1 MTEIA
6 KSVAEII
13 ADVRARG
20 DQALLEYT
28 ERWDGVRLGPGDL
41 RVPAETLEAEVEES
55 DFAAAFSRAVER
67 IEKFHNTVKPRTS
80 LYEDED
86 GVLMGMRWTPISS
99 VGLYVPGGKAAY
111 PSTLAM
117 TALPARIAGVE
128 RIVVVSPPGPD
139 GDISPQVMMAAK
151 ILGIEEVYRVG

>member
-55 DFAAAFSRAVER
+55 DFAAAFSRAVE
-67 IEKFHNTVKPRTS
+67 S
-80 LYEDED
+80 
-86 GVLMGMRWTPISS
+86 
-99 VGLYVPGGKAAY
+99 
-111 PSTLAM
+111 
-117 TALPARIAGVE
+117 PA
-128 RIVVVSPPGPD
+128 PH
-139 GDISPQVMMAAK
+139 
-151 ILGIEEVYRVG
+151 